1 MFSDLILIFN
11 DMKKILYTI
20 AIVLVGV
27 LTSCEKFT
35 EIEPKGRNLLS
46 SANDLDLLLNNY
58 YDGFYIAR
66 TANLTSTIYFTNIGN
81 LKNDP
86 IKTFNNAI
94 VFWDESIDR
103 AALRPSCNIY
113 GPIYSAIGKIC
124 NPVISRADA
133 VKDDPFLAERY
144 KAEAYVLRAWFHYLA
159 VNVFA
164 KAYNPATAATD
175 GGVPYLL
182 ETDLN
187 SEPSKKYTVAEVY
200 ELILKDLNNAF
211 KSNALLN
218 EGVNPQR
225 VGKSFAYAVQAKVL
239 LSMRK
244 FDQAL
249 VAAGA
254 SLAINSQLDDHNT
267 MLVDYPVTGVSPNP
281 KGWARPRFSS
291 KEDLFTTPCN
301 LGLIWF
307 APEILAQF
315 DPNSVLYNYMPTQ
328 VNIPFAG
335 DYGKSYFG
343 MPGEKAVWTGSGTA
357 SEVSSAG
364 LTSVDMRLAEAECL
378 MRANNLTMAK
388 EKLEDIRKKR
398 IITSRYTASA
408 ATTKAEIFALLK
420 QLSRSENF
428 YTFKDMID
436 LKRWNTEPEFAAD
449 LRRTIL
455 GETYTLRPQSPLWI
469 YPFPQNATSFNSQL
483 TQNY

>member
-1 MFSDLILIFN
+1 
-11 DMKKILYTI
+11 MKNILYTI
-20 AIVLVGV
+20 AIALAGM
-27 LTSCEKFT
+27 LAGCEKFT

-46 SANDLDLLLNNY
+46 TASDLDLLLNDSY
-58 YDGFYIAR
+58 GGFQVVR
-66 TANLTSTIYFTNIGN
+66 TANLTSGIYFTNIGL
-81 LKNDP
+81 LKKEP
-86 IKTFNNAI
+86 IKTFNYAV

-103 AALRPSCNIY
+103 AALRPTCNIY
-113 GPIYSAIGKIC
+113 EPIYSVIGKTC

-133 VKDDPFLAERY
+133 AKGDRLLANRY

-159 VNVFA
+159 VNIFA
-164 KAYNPATAATD
+164 KAYNPATAASD
-175 GGVPYLL
+175 GGVAYLL
-182 ETDLN
+182 ETDLI

-200 ELILKDLNNAF
+200 ELILKDLDNAF
-211 KSNALLN
+211 KLDALLD
-218 EGVNPQR
+218 EGVNTQR
-225 VGKSFAYAVQAKVL
+225 VGKSFAYAVQARAL

-249 VAAGA
+249 VAARA
-254 SLAINSQLDDHNT
+254 SLAINSQLDDHNA

-291 KEDLFTTPCN
+291 NEDLFNVSSVMTLT
-301 LGLIWF
+301 WF

-328 VNIPFAG
+328 INIPFAG
-335 DYGKSYFG
+335 DSGGSYHG
-343 MPGEKAVWTGSGTA
+343 MPGEKAVWSLSGSS
-357 SEVSSAG
+357 SEVSGAG
-364 LTSVDMRLAEAECL
+364 LTSVDMRLTEAECL
-378 MRANNLTMAK
+378 MRSNDLGGAK
-388 EKLEDIRKKR
+388 QKMEDIRRKR
-398 IITSRYTASA
+398 IITNRYAASPA
-408 ATTKAEIFALLK
+408 SSKAEIFALLK

-428 YTFKDMID
+428 NTMKDLID

-469 YPFPQNATSFNSQL
+469 YPFPQNATTFNHQL